1 MSDQS
6 GENKALNE
14 NGEQIDEKGS
24 VKRSHTEQSLNTKNF
39 IRKMTAKSINVLKYV
54 EGEIQ

>member
-24 VKRSHTEQSLNTKNF
+24 VKRSHTE
-39 IRKMTAKSINVLKYV
+39 
-54 EGEIQ
+54 